1 MRNIRQIARWAFAA
15 VALVHMPTFA
25 AEQGDGLSHELFDSG
40 GFFIGCNYWAQHAGM
55 YMWSRW
61 DQSVVERDVAALS
74 RNGVRVMRVFPLW
87 SDFQPLT
94 HVNTW
99 NNDHETILQADRPL
113 QNQAGVDEEMMR
125 RFRTFC
131 DIAEKND
138 VRLIVGLVTGW
149 MSGRMF
155 VPPAFSSCNVLTD
168 AEALMWETRF
178 VRYFVGKMKD
188 HRAITAWDLGNECNC
203 MGRATA
209 AEFYN
214 WMNAIASTIR
224 LSDPSRPIVSGLHG
238 MSTVANAKAPIR
250 NVAELT
256 DVLTTHPYSFYV
268 AGCAVDPLGTLRP
281 TLHPSAESLLYEH
294 LGGKPCFIEEIGSIG
309 TSCNSERRT
318 ADAMR
323 STLFCAWANDLKGF
337 LWWCNADQEELHFP
351 PYDWTAYER
360 ELGMLRPDL
369 SPKPVMVEMRRFDE
383 FRKSL
388 PFARLPPRRTD
399 CVIVVPER
407 TDGWE
412 CGFGAYLLAV
422 QAGFS
427 PVFAGAEHDLP
438 ESGMYIVCSAEDVE
452 SYTYTAQR
460 RIFAKAKAG
469 ASVLLLYGSKSR
481 FARLAEQTGL
491 AADYGT
497 KAPVMRRFPVPGR
510 PDDIL
515 VCKDEWT
522 CRLAEKGCEVLSRTD
537 SGEPAFTVFENGK
550 GKIMVCNSPIDRETI
565 RRTDTCTGEKLM
577 PYYKIFA
584 AARQIAGIH
593 SAVEKTDCPYI
604 VLTGHPVGDGREIV
618 VAVNCEPR
626 GIECRIK
633 VDGRLDTVWRGDV
646 AVDRIML
653 SANEAAV
660 FEVVYE
666 DRKGD

>member
-1 MRNIRQIARWAFAA
+1 MKTRIWSAVCVRVAAIFLCCAFAR
-15 VALVHMPTFA
+15 VTCGESCPPC
-25 AEQGDGLSHELFDSG
+25 ELFGSG

-61 DQSVVERDVAALS
+61 DRAAVEREVEALS
-74 RNGVRVMRVFPLW
+74 KNGVRVMRVFPLW

-94 HVNTW
+94 HLNTW
-99 NNDHETILQADRPL
+99 NNDHAEIVQANGPL
-113 QNQAGVDEEMMR
+113 QNIAGVDMEMMR
-125 RFRTFC
+125 RFRMFC
-131 DIAEKND
+131 DIARKND
-138 VRLIVGLVTGW
+138 IRLIVGLVTGW
-149 MSGRMF
+149 MSGQMF
-155 VPPAFSSCNVLTD
+155 VPPAFDDRNVLTD
-168 AEALMWETRF
+168 AEAVMWTTRF
-178 VRYFVGKMKD
+178 VRYFVENMKD
-188 HRAITAWDLGNECNC
+188 HPAIAAWDFGNECNC

-214 WMNAIASTIR
+214 WMNAVGSAIR
-224 LSDPSRPIVSGLHG
+224 LADDTRPVVSGLHG
-238 MSTVANAKAPIR
+238 MSTKMSAKAPIR
-250 NVAELT
+250 LVGELA

-268 AGCAVDPLGTLRP
+268 PGCAADPLGTMRP

-294 LGGKPCFIEEIGSIG
+294 IGGKPCFIEEIGSIG
-309 TSCNSERRT
+309 TSCNSEERT
-318 ADAMR
+318 ASAMR
-323 STLFCAWANDLKGF
+323 ATLFCAWANDLKGF

-360 ELGMLRPDL
+360 ELGMLRPDM

-407 TDGWE
+407 TDGWP
-412 CGFGAYLLAV
+412 CSFGAYLLAV

-427 PVFAGAEHDLP
+427 PVFAGTEHDLP

-481 FARLAEQTGL
+481 FTRLAEQTGL

-497 KAPVMRRFPVPGR
+497 KAPVTRRFPVPGN
-510 PDDIL
+510 PGEVL

-537 SGEPAFTVFENGK
+537 SGEPAFTVFGNGK
-550 GKIMVCNSPIDRETI
+550 GKVMVCNSPIDREAI
-565 RRTDTCTGEKLM
+565 SRTDAFSGAKLM

-584 AARQIAGIH
+584 AAREIAGVKGVVTKI
-593 SAVEKTDCPYI
+593 DCPHVAI
-604 VLTGHPVGDGREIV
+604 TEHPLGDGRVVV

-626 GIECRIK
+626 AIDCRIK
-633 VDGRLDTVWRGDV
+633 ADGRLDSVWRGDV
-646 AVDRIML
+646 TKERIL
-653 SANEAAV
+653 LPANDAAV
-660 FEVVYE
+660 FCVTT
-666 DRKGD
+666 R